1 MKKLLYI
8 LPILALLS
16 CQDSEETSCMPD
28 GISEMRG
35 VSMSMSRA
43 GSGVEVA
50 ELADYVGRR
59 EFSDQDVAVFTS
71 IRRTEQPIDQFTY
84 ENLQFR
90 CAVQTTNNTTSVG
103 WSRIPGTGTTK
114 KEGTGAP
121 DRIYWSDATSPHTFI
136 GYCVP
141 QQGGT
146 KEFDWKKHTEA
157 AHDIYYGSLGDPE
170 ATGDIDY
177 RSEYSGETETVS
189 GNTKLCKDDILLTYS
204 TTIKAEDAIARLRF
218 HHGLAQV
225 RVIVNISDF
234 AAGGGADTKSVVSD
248 MCLKEM
254 LTMYKW
260 NQVDTT
266 TTCLTEGDAGALST
280 IFTSPAPAFNQRKNM
295 MLWIPQPKGKGE
307 NSNKT
312 FTFYGLAVPTAI
324 TESYPLVFSFNVTY
338 PDPMNPSVMQTKTY
352 SASIKDI
359 VFTSGKCT
367 TINISLNHRNEEM
380 TVGAEYDDWDFVE
393 SPDQSALKKN
403 STFLDSTERST
414 VTILGDEKATA
425 DDATWLYH
433 NGTKVVDIYGN
444 DGTKDNPFTIS
455 TARQLLSFAYEVKG
469 TGRTNVTN
477 NGGHTNGWNFQGQ
490 YVKLD
495 ADIHLQSLVSVDSI
509 TVNKK
514 YVDKEGVQLL
524 NWIGI
529 GDNDHAFNGNFAGG
543 GRNITHLYSK
553 AFFSNIGSDAIVSEL
568 NLSDVVR
575 VTDHGALAEK
585 NGGFLYACRVEG
597 EVQSDRDW
605 VGSLCGDNTGFI
617 FACIHNGAVKGTK
630 SGAKVGG
637 LLGRNEGTLAV
648 SYHTG
653 AIVGTNTYGVEER
666 SYDGSKTY
674 ACYYNST
681 LATPTAT
688 VDPDNI
694 KGRTLGQMQSRSFAT
709 ELNNNIKAIIDDTDH
724 KGLFNIQARQQS
736 QIDDYLNIISKY
748 EFVFTPGAYPRVE
761 KKKVLGVG

>member
-8 LPILALLS
+8 LSLLTLVA
-16 CQDSEETSCMPD
+16 CQVDDVPTSVIPD
-28 GISEMRG
+28 DAQELHSVNI
-35 VSMSMSRA
+35 SMSRA
-43 GSGVEVA
+43 VGEVA
-50 ELADYVGRR
+50 ELTDYVGRK
-59 EFSDQDVAVFTS
+59 EFSDKDIAVFTS
-71 IRRTEQPIDQFTY
+71 IQRTEHPINQFTY

-103 WSRIPGTGTTK
+103 WSRIQGTGTTK
-114 KEGTGAP
+114 QAGAGAP

-141 QQGGT
+141 QQGGA
-146 KEFDWKKHTEA
+146 KDFDWKKHTVAE
-157 AHDIYYGSLGDPE
+157 HDIYYGSLGDPE
-170 ATGDIDY
+170 VTGIIDY
-177 RSEYSGETETVS
+177 RSEYSGETETVP

-234 AAGGGADTKSVVSD
+234 AAGHGADTTSIVSD
-248 MCLKEM
+248 MRLKEM

-260 NQVDTT
+260 NQVDST
-266 TTCLTEGDAGALST
+266 TTCLVEADNAVLSANY
-280 IFTSPAPAFNQRKNM
+280 SPAPAYDQRKDV
-295 MLWIPQPKGKGE
+295 MLWIPQPEGKGQS
-307 NSNKT
+307 SNKT
-312 FTFYGLAVPTAI
+312 FTFYGLAVPAAI
-324 TESYPLVFSFNVTY
+324 TATKPLQFSFSVTY
-338 PDPMNPSVMQTKTY
+338 PNPMKPTEMQTKTY
-352 SASIKDI
+352 AASIKDI
-359 VFTSGKCT
+359 EFTSGKCT
-367 TINISLNHRNEEM
+367 TINISLNHRNEKL
-380 TVGAEYDDWDFVE
+380 TVGAQYDDWDYVE
-393 SPDQSALKKN
+393 SPNQGALKKN
-403 STFLDSTERST
+403 STFLASTARST
-414 VTILGDEKATA
+414 VTILGDENATA

-444 DGTKDNPFTIS
+444 DGSPEKPFTIS
-455 TARQLLSFAYEVKG
+455 TAKQLLSFAYEVKG
-469 TGRTNVTN
+469 TERHNVTSTD
-477 NGGHTNGWNFQGQ
+477 GVTLADGGWNFQGK

-495 ADIHLQSLVSVDSI
+495 ADIHLQSVVDVDSI
-509 TVNKK
+509 TKNKE
-514 YVDKEGVQLL
+514 YLDKDGVQLL

-529 GDNDHAFNGNFAGG
+529 GDKDHAFNGNFAGG
-543 GRNITHLYSK
+543 GRNITHLYGK
-553 AFFSNIGSDAIVSEL
+553 AFFSNIGGWAIVSEI

-575 VTDHGALAEK
+575 VTDHGALAET

-617 FACIHNGAVKGTK
+617 FACIHNGAVRGTK

-666 SYDGSKTY
+666 AYTGSKTY

-694 KGRTLGQMQSRSFAT
+694 KGRTLGQMQSRSFAET
-709 ELNNNIKAIIDDTDH
+709 DLNAKIKAIIDDTNHLHLFD
-724 KGLFNIQARQQS
+724 GLNDFQKAYFLS
-736 QIDDYLNIISKY
+736 IINKY
-748 EFVFTPGAYPRVE
+748 QFVFTPGAYPRVQV
-761 KKKVLGVG
+761 K